1 MIKISWDTLNFTK
14 IKCKYLI
21 NFTQKLYNS
30 KFLVLLSSELTKE
43 QFLYKNF
50 LVIK

>member
-1 MIKISWDTLNFTK
+1 MIRISWDILNFTK
-14 IKCKYLI
+14 IECKNLI
-21 NFTQKLYNS
+21 YFTQKLYNS
-30 KFLVLLSSELTKE
+30 KFSALVSSELIKE